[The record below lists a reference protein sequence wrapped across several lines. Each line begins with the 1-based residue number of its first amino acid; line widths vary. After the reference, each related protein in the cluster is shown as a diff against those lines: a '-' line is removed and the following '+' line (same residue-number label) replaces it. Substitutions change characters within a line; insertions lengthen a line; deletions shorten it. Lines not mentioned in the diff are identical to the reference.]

1 MTIERLAPN
10 QIGTDLSLHLAR
22 ESCWRALI
30 NAGFIDVVIDVDKN
44 VVAGSK
50 GAGWRSN
57 GEILEAKFEDHP
69 LGCMVEVKVKSSLPS
84 TLDFGRFKRRTRNI
98 TDQVET
104 FFKAPQVELEKSP
117 LAPRVVAPIAAP
129 DGSSSF
135 VMSAPVYGPAMP
147 AKRGSVILIYAVLGL
162 FLVHI
167 FSPFAWYYAHSALK
181 EYGDIDPGDKKQVK
195 LGRTLGIIGT
205 VILIGLWTIP
215 YMLATFS

>member
-10 QIGTDLSLHLAR
+10 QIATDLSLHLAR
-22 ESCWRALI
+22 ECCWRALV

-69 LGCMVEVKVKSSLPS
+69 LGCKVEVKVKSSLPG
-84 TLDFGRFKRRTRNI
+84 TLDFGRFKRRTKKV

-104 FFKAPQVELEKSP
+104 FLKAPQVEFEKAP

-129 DGSSSF
+129 DGGSSF
-135 VMSAPVYGPAMP
+135 VTSAPIYGAVLP
-147 AKRGSVILIYAVLGL
+147 AKRGNVILIYAVLGL
-162 FLVHI
+162 CLIHI
-167 FSPFAWYYAHSALK
+167 FSPFAWYYAHATLK
-181 EYGDIDPGDKKQVK
+181 DYGAIDPGDKKQVK

-205 VILIGLWTIP
+205 IILIVLWAAP
-215 YMLATFS
+215 ALAPWR